1 MNLFKLFSPVKKK
14 ELGLPAGIQ
23 WQYVNGLF
31 IPYDNLDS
39 VFIGKGFKA
48 IPIIQSLVSKIAEKA
63 ADATE
68 QVMRIKDKRS
78 AAKYYASHKYAKT
91 QKDFQNLAELRIK
104 AFEQVDNHPFLEVMA
119 NPNPIM
125 SGRELRE
132 ASFAY
137 CLITGNAIEYAASP
151 GSGERAKQPVELWS
165 IPSPCVKPVL
175 SGNRR
180 DPIEG
185 YAVTYAYNKTIPK
198 SQITHFKYFNPVG
211 ESQGYESSFWGF
223 SPLGSSRNQISQ
235 KRYADLA
242 QGNLFANMG
251 PSGIISQNRSSA
263 GDTTPQM
270 TDTQMVAMNDQ
281 FIQSHTGVHNA
292 GNIVISMA
300 DIKWQQIGIS
310 PADLQ
315 ILEFNKDLERQIANI
330 YGYPSQLLNPDGTLA
345 NSDSGDVRVITNCV
359 LPLLRKFDDIRTMKL
374 REWYGDDSLVYM
386 SDTDVYPELEADKKE
401 LVAWMR
407 QAAVFSQTEIRQAL
421 GYGKEVN
428 PEEVLIPSG
437 LMRLSD
443 LDAPDLEMEPPEEE
457 DKATG
462 IGRYLDP
469 DK

>member
-1 MNLFKLFSPVKKK
+1 MNLFKIFDSSPKKK
-14 ELGLPAGIQ
+14 ELGLPVGVQ
-23 WQYVNGLF
+23 WTYVSGLF
-31 IPYDNLDS
+31 VPYDNLDS
-39 VFIGKGFKA
+39 IFINKGFKA

-63 ADATE
+63 ADATP
-68 QVMRIKDKRS
+68 QVMRIKDKR
-78 AAKYYASHKYAKT
+78 AASKYFSQVKYLKDAKGA
-91 QKDFQNLAELRIK
+91 QELAQLRVK
-104 AFEQVDNHPFLEVMA
+104 AFEQIDNHPFLDLMDR
-119 NPNPIM
+119 PNPIM

-165 IPSPCVKPVL
+165 IPSPCVKPVM

-185 YAVTYAYNKTIPK
+185 FAITYAYNKTIPK

-211 ESQGYESSFWGF
+211 ETQGYENSFWGF
-223 SPLGSSRNQISQ
+223 SPLGSARNQISQ

-251 PSGIISQNRSSA
+251 PAGIISGNAPRGSVQATELTPEQAVAINDDFVQN
-263 GDTTPQM
+263 
-270 TDTQMVAMNDQ
+270 
-281 FIQSHTGVHNA
+281 HTGAHKA
-292 GNIVISMA
+292 GSIIITPA
-300 DIKWQQIGIS
+300 DVKWVQIGLS
-310 PADLQ
+310 PVDLQ

-345 NSDSGDVRVITNCV
+345 NSDSGDVRVITSCV
-359 LPLLRKFDDIRTMKL
+359 LPLLRKFDDVRTMMI

-407 QAAVFSQTEIRQAL
+407 SAAVFSQTEIRQAL

-443 LDAPDLEMEPPEEE
+443 LDAPDLEMENIEE
-457 DKATG
+457 
-462 IGRYLDP
+462 
-469 DK
+469 

>member
-1 MNLFKLFSPVKKK
+1 MNLFKAFAPQKKK
-14 ELGLPAGIQ
+14 ELGLPVGVQ
-23 WQYVNGLF
+23 WQMIKGLY

-39 VFIGKGFKA
+39 VFIEKGFKA

-63 ADATE
+63 SDATP
-68 QVMRIKDKRS
+68 QVMRIKDKK
-78 AAKYYASHKYAKT
+78 AASKYYSSHKYAKS
-91 QKDFQNLAELRIK
+91 QQDFQKLAELRVK
-104 AFEQVDNHPFLEVMA
+104 AFDQVDNHPFLDVMD

-151 GSGERAKQPVELWS
+151 GSGERAKEPRELWS

-185 YAVTYAYNKTIPK
+185 YAVTYAYNQTISK
-198 SQITHFKYFNPVG
+198 SNISHFKYFNPVG
-211 ESQGYESSFWGF
+211 ESQGYENSFWGF

-251 PSGIISQNRSSA
+251 PAGMISGNASKGTLAAPELTPDQAEAINDDFVQN
-263 GDTTPQM
+263 
-270 TDTQMVAMNDQ
+270 
-281 FIQSHTGVHNA
+281 HTGAHKA
-292 GNIVISMA
+292 GSIIITPA
-300 DIKWQQIGIS
+300 DVKWVQIGLS
-310 PADLQ
+310 PVDMQ

-359 LPLLRKFDDIRTMKL
+359 LPLLRKFDDIRTMKI
-374 REWYGDDSLVYM
+374 REWYSDPSLVYM
-386 SDTDVYPELEADKKE
+386 SDTDVYPELESDKKE
-401 LVAWMR
+401 LVSWMR
-407 QAAVFSQTEIRQAL
+407 SAMVFTDSEIRNAL
-421 GYGKEVN
+421 GYEA
-428 PEEVLIPSG
+428 EFDSSLVLVPSSM
-437 LMRLSD
+437 MRLSD
-443 LDAPDLEMEPPEEE
+443 VGLIPDTDLEMEENN
-457 DKATG
+457 
-462 IGRYLDP
+462 L
-469 DK
+469 

>member
-1 MNLFKLFSPVKKK
+1 MKLFSAFKTVKKK
-14 ELGLPAGIQ
+14 ELGLPAGVQ
-23 WQYVNGLF
+23 WQYVNGIF

-39 VFIGKGFKA
+39 VFVTKAYKA
-48 IPIIQSLVSKIAEKA
+48 IPIVQSLVSKIAEKA
-63 ADATE
+63 ADATP
-68 QVMRIKDKRS
+68 QVMRIKDKRA
-78 AAKYYASHKYAKT
+78 AAKYFSQVKYL
-91 QKDFQNLAELRIK
+91 KDGKGAQDLAQLRVK
-104 AFEQVDNHPFLEVMA
+104 AFEQIDNHPFLGVMDS
-119 NPNPIM
+119 PNPIM

-165 IPSPCVKPVL
+165 VPSPCVKPVM

-185 YAVTYAYNKTIPK
+185 YAITYAYNRTIPK
-198 SQITHFKYFNPVG
+198 NQITHFKYFNPVG
-211 ESQGYESSFWGF
+211 EDQGYENSFWGF

-251 PSGIISQNRSSA
+251 PSGIISGNAPRGSVQATELTPEQAVAINDDFVQN
-263 GDTTPQM
+263 
-270 TDTQMVAMNDQ
+270 
-281 FIQSHTGVHNA
+281 HTGAHKA
-292 GNIVISMA
+292 GSIIITPA
-300 DIKWQQIGIS
+300 DVKWVQIGLS
-310 PADLQ
+310 PVDLQ

-374 REWYGDDSLVYM
+374 REWYGDPSLVYM
-386 SDTDVYPELEADKKE
+386 SDTDVYTELEADKKE

-407 QAAVFSQTEIRQAL
+407 QAGVFSQTEIRQAL
-421 GYGKEVN
+421 GYGVEVN
-428 PEEVLIPSG
+428 PDEVLIPSG
-437 LMRLSD
+437 YMRLSD
-443 LDAPDLEMEPPEEE
+443 LGLSELEMEE
-457 DKATG
+457 DP
-462 IGRYLDP
+462 LE
-469 DK
+469 

>member
-1 MNLFKLFSPVKKK
+1 MNLFKAFSPRKK
-14 ELGLPAGIQ
+14 ELGLPAGVQ
-23 WQYVNGLF
+23 WQYINGLF

-39 VFIGKGFKA
+39 VFITKGFKA

-63 ADATE
+63 ADATP
-68 QVMRIKDKRS
+68 QVMRIKDKRA
-78 AAKYYASHKYAKT
+78 AAKYFSQVKYLKD
-91 QKDFQNLAELRIK
+91 QKGAQDLAQLRVK
-104 AFEQVDNHPFLEVMA
+104 AFEQIEDHPFLAVMD

-125 SGRELRE
+125 TGRELRE
-132 ASFAY
+132 AGFGY
-137 CLITGNAIEYAASP
+137 ILTTGNAIEYAASP

-198 SQITHFKYFNPVG
+198 SNITHFKYFNPVG
-211 ESQGYESSFWGF
+211 ESQGYENSFWGF

-251 PSGIISQNRSSA
+251 PAGILSGNAPRGSVQA
-263 GDTTPQM
+263 TELTPDQA
-270 TDTQMVAMNDQ
+270 VAINDEFVQ
-281 FIQSHTGVHNA
+281 KHMGVHNA
-292 GNIVISMA
+292 GSIIITPA
-300 DIKWQQIGIS
+300 DVKWEQIGLS
-310 PADLQ
+310 PVDLQ

-374 REWYGDDSLVYM
+374 REWYDDPSLVYL
-386 SDTDVYPELEADKKE
+386 SDTDVYPELEVDKKA
-401 LVAWMR
+401 LVEWMR
-407 QAAVFSQTEIRQAL
+407 LAYCSITEIRNAV
-421 GYGKEVN
+421 GYTDKYDPREI
-428 PEEVLIPSG
+428 LIPSSTI
-437 LMRLSD
+437 RLSD
-443 LDAPDLEMEPPEEE
+443 LDAPDLEMEPLEE
-457 DKATG
+457 DPEK
-462 IGRYLDP
+462 
-469 DK
+469 

>member
-1 MNLFKLFSPVKKK
+1 MNLFKAFAPQKKK
-14 ELGLPAGIQ
+14 ELGLPVGVQ
-23 WQYVNGLF
+23 WQYVNGIF
-31 IPYDNLDS
+31 VPYDALDS
-39 VFIGKGFKA
+39 IFITKGFKA

-63 ADATE
+63 ADATP
-68 QVMRIKDKRS
+68 QVMRIKDKR
-78 AAKYYASHKYAKT
+78 AASKYFSQVKYLKDAKGA
-91 QKDFQNLAELRIK
+91 QELAQLRVK
-104 AFEQVDNHPFLEVMA
+104 AFEQVDNHPFLALMDA
-119 NPNPIM
+119 PNSIM

-132 ASFAY
+132 ASYAY

-165 IPSPCVKPVL
+165 IPSPCVKPVM

-185 YAVTYAYNKTIPK
+185 FAITYAYNKTIPK

-211 ESQGYESSFWGF
+211 ETQGYENSFWGF
-223 SPLGSSRNQISQ
+223 SPLGSARNQISQ

-251 PSGIISQNRSSA
+251 PAGIISGNAPRGSVQATELTPEQAVAINDDFVQN
-263 GDTTPQM
+263 
-270 TDTQMVAMNDQ
+270 
-281 FIQSHTGVHNA
+281 HTGAHKA
-292 GNIVISMA
+292 GSIIITPA
-300 DIKWQQIGIS
+300 DVKWVQIGLS
-310 PADLQ
+310 PVDLQ

-374 REWYGDDSLVYM
+374 REWYGDNTLVYM

-407 QAAVFSQTEIRQAL
+407 QAGVFSQSEIRQAL
-421 GYGKEVN
+421 GYGVEVN
-428 PEEVLIPSG
+428 PDEVLIPSG
-437 LMRLSD
+437 YMRLSD
-443 LDAPDLEMEPPEEE
+443 LGMADLEMEDPEN
-457 DKATG
+457 
-462 IGRYLDP
+462 I
-469 DK
+469 